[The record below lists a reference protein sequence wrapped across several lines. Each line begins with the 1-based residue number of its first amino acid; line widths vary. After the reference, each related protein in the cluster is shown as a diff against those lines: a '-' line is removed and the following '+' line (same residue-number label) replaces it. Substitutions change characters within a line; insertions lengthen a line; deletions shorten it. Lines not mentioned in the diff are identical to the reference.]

1 MKYDEF
7 AFANQQLASML
18 RSGIPLEGALRQLS
32 EAMSHGALR
41 NELTELERDLAR
53 GTPLRTALA
62 SRHLPKLY
70 VQMMQIGIESGD
82 LPSIL
87 TLLADYYQNANS
99 LWVRLKGLMVYPV
112 FVLIAGLL
120 LSWLLFFLGSALFN
134 IAEFDVLSRNAP
146 RVSSSNLLVLPVLL
160 LFLVVC
166 LAVVLV
172 TPGFRAKLRWRIPGF
187 KEAALSQFALAMEM
201 MLRRGTDLGEA
212 VRLMQQ
218 LEGESPAGKDL
229 ERWHGRLAGGE
240 GKLQEFAESS
250 RVFPR
255 FFVWLASSGED
266 LASGFGQAAAIYR
279 ERAFYKIE
287 LALYAALPVSIL
299 VLSILIISQL
309 TPAMRQLI
317 WFMDALGDSSG

>member
-1 MKYDEF
+1 MNYDEF

-32 EAMSHGALR
+32 ETMSHGALR
-41 NELTELERDLAR
+41 DELTDLERDLAR

-62 SRHLPKLY
+62 ARRLPQLY

-82 LPSIL
+82 LPSML

-146 RVSSSNLLVLPVLL
+146 RVASSNLLFLPVLL
-160 LFLVVC
+160 MALVIC
-166 LAVVLV
+166 LVAVWV
-172 TPGFRAKLRWRIPGF
+172 TPGFRTRLRWRLPGF

-201 MLRRGTDLGEA
+201 MLRRGTDLGQA
-212 VRLMQQ
+212 VGLMRQ
-218 LEGESPAGKDL
+218 LERGSPVGKDL
-229 ERWHGRLAGGE
+229 ERWQSRLAGGE

-255 FFVWLASSGED
+255 FFLWIASSSGD

-299 VLSILIISQL
+299 VLSVLIISQL

-317 WFMDALGDSSG
+317 WFMDTLGDTSG